1 MALCQQLI
9 DPTLDGFPGAQ
20 NVLDAGESARRLG
33 GTVTVIY
40 TAQSEAPQKH
50 TRGAMLP
57 FLVVLFVISYSIL
70 TLLVIEQGR
79 TIDVQRGLLREMLK
93 DSTQLAVLKGKL
105 AREEA
110 IRASEKA
117 PARAEEKNS
126 ANAASPNA
134 TPKAPAKDKQ
144 PTKRTMKVVPEK
156 PAADL
161 QDVRRSTRVI

>member
-1 MALCQQLI
+1 M
-9 DPTLDGFPGAQ
+9 
-20 NVLDAGESARRLG
+20 
-33 GTVTVIY
+33 TVIY
-40 TAQSEAPQKH
+40 SAQSEAPQKK
-50 TRGAMLP
+50 TNGAMLP

-93 DSTQLAVLKGKL
+93 DSTQLASLKGKI

-110 IRASEKA
+110 IRAAEKSA
-117 PARAEEKNS
+117 VSPEEKKS
-126 ANAASPNA
+126 ANATPNL
-134 TPKAPAKDKQ
+134 TPKAPNKEKQ
-144 PTKRTMKVVPEK
+144 PTKRTLKQVPEK

>member
-1 MALCQQLI
+1 
-9 DPTLDGFPGAQ
+9 
-20 NVLDAGESARRLG
+20 
-33 GTVTVIY
+33 
-40 TAQSEAPQKH
+40 
-50 TRGAMLP
+50 MLP

-93 DSTQLAVLKGKL
+93 DSAQLAVLKGKI

-110 IRASEKA
+110 TRTSEKA
-117 PARAEEKNS
+117 PARNEEKSSVNV
-126 ANAASPNA
+126 APPNA
-134 TPKAPAKDKQ
+134 TPKVQDKDKQ
-144 PTKRTMKVVPEK
+144 PTKRTMKQVPEK

>member
-1 MALCQQLI
+1 M
-9 DPTLDGFPGAQ
+9 
-20 NVLDAGESARRLG
+20 
-33 GTVTVIY
+33 TVIY
-40 TAQSEAPQKH
+40 TAQSDAPQKK

-79 TIDVQRGLLREMLK
+79 TIDMQRGLLREMLK
-93 DSTQLAVLKGKL
+93 DSTQLAALKNKM

-110 IRASEKA
+110 TRTAEKS
-117 PARAEEKNS
+117 PAQTEEKNS

-134 TPKAPAKDKQ
+134 TPKAPSKDKH
-144 PTKRTMKVVPEK
+144 PTKRSMKEVPEK

>member
-1 MALCQQLI
+1 M
-9 DPTLDGFPGAQ
+9 
-20 NVLDAGESARRLG
+20 
-33 GTVTVIY
+33 TVIY
-40 TAQSEAPQKH
+40 TAQSEAPQKN

-93 DSTQLAVLKGKL
+93 DSTQLAVLKGKI
-105 AREEA
+105 ARDEA
-110 IRASEKA
+110 TRASERT
-117 PARAEEKNS
+117 PAGNEEKGS
-126 ANAASPNA
+126 INA
-134 TPKAPAKDKQ
+134 TPPSTVPKAQDKNKQ
-144 PTKRTMKVVPEK
+144 PTKRTMKQAPEK